1 MERERRSSGVGFPV
15 VNDPHDREV
24 TGIRL
29 AAGSFTGGRAADA
42 DHPVPRFCTHRI
54 DGHLL
59 GAAIQNH
66 LKVLVLE
73 IGDPVGGN
81 ERLDDLDDE
90 HDQ

>member
-1 MERERRSSGVGFPV
+1 MEREQRASGVGFPV
-15 VNDPHDREV
+15 VDDPHDCEV

-29 AAGSFTGGRAADA
+29 AAGSFTGCRAADA
-42 DHPVPRFCTHRI
+42 DHPVTRFRTHRI

-66 LKVLVLE
+66 LEVLVLK
-73 IGDPVGGN
+73 IRDPVGGN